1 MIRIKVNDTPKQVSL
16 NSTLQQLLDQLEV
29 KTKGIAVAVNN
40 NIIKKTDWNHQKL
53 SENDN
58 VLIIKSTQGG

>member
-1 MIRIKVNDTPKQVSL
+1 MISIKVNDTPKQVSI

-29 KTKGIAVAVNN
+29 KTKGIAIAVNN
-40 NIIKKTDWNHQKL
+40 NIIKKIDWNHQTL
-53 SENDN
+53 LENDN

>member
-40 NIIKKTDWNHQKL
+40 NIIKKTDWNHQTL

>member
-1 MIRIKVNDTPKQVSL
+1 MISIKVNDTPKQVSI

-29 KTKGIAVAVNN
+29 KNKGIAIAVNN
-40 NIIKKTDWNHQKL
+40 NIIKKTDWNHQTL
-53 SENDN
+53 LENDN